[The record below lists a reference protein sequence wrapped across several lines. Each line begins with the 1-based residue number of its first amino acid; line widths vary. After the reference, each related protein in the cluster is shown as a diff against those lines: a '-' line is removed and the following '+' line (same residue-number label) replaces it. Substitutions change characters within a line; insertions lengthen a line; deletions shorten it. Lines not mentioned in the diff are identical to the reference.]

1 MAKVSPI
8 NKSFCLQNVC
18 ETNYKKIFCLLPN
31 LRNIE
36 HEVQGFSQGKPAL
49 HVQVL
54 EQTAYTKTIQL
65 SHFFTTHSD
74 VLLAPAVK
82 IRLYFDV
89 CTAEVLRDYKREEVS
104 TAICDLSRSK
114 DIMDYKWRLNY
125 FLEKWLDHCLKTEYD
140 FKQKNDNSNPNPS
153 IN

>member
-1 MAKVSPI
+1 M
-8 NKSFCLQNVC
+8 QNIC

-31 LRNIE
+31 IRDIQ
-36 HEVQGFSQGKPAL
+36 HEVHGFSQGKPSL
-49 HVQVL
+49 HMQVL

-65 SHFFTTHSD
+65 SYFFTTSSD
-74 VLLAPAVK
+74 ALSAPAIK

-89 CTAEVLRDYKREEVS
+89 CTAEVLRNYKWKEVN
-104 TAICDLSRSK
+104 TEILDLSRSQ

-140 FKQKNDNSNPNPS
+140 FKQKDEILESS
-153 IN
+153 I